1 MENIRKTKDWIE
13 MALEDLDAA
22 ATDFTEARY
31 PASVFHAQQCTEKL
45 LKAVLYFFGIIHKK
59 THFPAGILAEDI
71 LNNPEMTL
79 ELQLDK
85 EQIKLLLKMVD
96 NASSLEE
103 QRSMPRY
110 GWETRDRIIKPSE
123 IYDELKAKEIM
134 DRALKTLDAV
144 CSLFK
149 SLNMVELEDVLVEME
164 RCLKR

>member
-1 MENIRKTKDWIE
+1 MKNIRKTTDWIE

-22 ATDFTEARY
+22 VADITEGRY
-31 PASVFHAQQCTEKL
+31 PVSVFHAQQCTEKL
-45 LKAVLYFFGIIHKK
+45 LKAVLYFFGIIHEK
-59 THFPAGILAEDI
+59 THFPSDILAGDI
-71 LNNPEMTL
+71 LNNPAMTL

-85 EQIKLLLKMVD
+85 EQIKLLLKMID

-123 IYDELKAKEIM
+123 IYDELKTKEIM
-134 DRALKTLDAV
+134 GQALDTLDAV
-144 CSLFK
+144 YAFFK
-149 SLNMVELEDVLVEME
+149 SLNMIELKDVLEEME

>member
-1 MENIRKTKDWIE
+1 MKNIRKTTDWIE

-22 ATDFTEARY
+22 VADITEGRY
-31 PASVFHAQQCTEKL
+31 PSSVFHAQQCTEKL
-45 LKAVLYFFGIIHKK
+45 LKAVLYFFGMIHEK
-59 THFPAGILAEDI
+59 THFPSDILTEDI

-96 NASSLEE
+96 NASSLEK

-123 IYDELKAKEIM
+123 IYDELKAKDSI
-134 DRALKTLDAV
+134 DRTFETLDAV
-144 CSLFK
+144 YAFFK
-149 SLNMVELEDVLVEME
+149 SLNIDELEDVVEEME